1 MTVLTATAVPN
12 NTKVSVSAASVGT
25 APIQIAPGTIGSN
38 GALVNIINGSGG
50 SMTVTVEDPNFTAAG
65 NAPTEPA
72 QSITN
77 SADGWF
83 RVLPANI
90 DPATGYAL
98 LTLSTT
104 TSVTYKLIPG

>member
-1 MTVLTATAVPN
+1 MTVLAATAVPN
-12 NTKVSVSAASVGT
+12 NTKVAVTAASVGS
-25 APIQIAPGTIGSN
+25 APTQIPPGVIGTN

-50 SMTVTVEDPNFTAAG
+50 SMTVTVEDPTFTGAG

-72 QSITN
+72 QSIAN
-77 SADGWF
+77 STDGWF

-90 DPATGYAL
+90 DPLTGYAL

-104 TSVTYKLIPG
+104 SSVTYKLIPG